1 MQFLIFYYIP
11 ITFPSHS
18 NRSFTTFLVGFLL
31 KELYV
36 FQEHLTAVIL
46 EKTQSPYHIMFTKA
60 KKTWRERSAV
70 ILQGFGPI
78 EDDDNVSYTFIS
90 SYFGTSLAP
99 PCNQSALSN
108 RWMCLRAI
116 APVCGH
122 LWNFKEIEWER
133 WMLFKGTIK
142 LNRHF

>member
-1 MQFLIFYYIP
+1 MKLFKLHMVQVIVMLCHNSPYITVTGHHITSKNMHFLIFYYIP
-11 ITFPSHS
+11 ITFPSHL

-46 EKTQSPYHIMFTKA
+46 EKTQSPYHILFTKA
-60 KKTWRERSAV
+60 KKTRRERSAV
-70 ILQGFGPI
+70 ILQGFEPI

-99 PCNQSALSN
+99 PCKQSALSN
-108 RWMCLRAI
+108 R
-116 APVCGH
+116 
-122 LWNFKEIEWER
+122 
-133 WMLFKGTIK
+133 
-142 LNRHF
+142 